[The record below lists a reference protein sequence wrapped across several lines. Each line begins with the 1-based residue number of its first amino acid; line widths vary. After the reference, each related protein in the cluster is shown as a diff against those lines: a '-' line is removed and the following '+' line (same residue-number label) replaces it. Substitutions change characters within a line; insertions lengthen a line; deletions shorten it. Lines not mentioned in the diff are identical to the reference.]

1 MKTAKQRSFVPQAA
15 ILLLAAVCFAACGT
29 DIAYKPAPQLLPGH
43 IKKLA
48 IRLAVNKTQQF
59 GLEDKLT
66 LRIRDEFLKDG
77 RYPLV
82 PEPESDGIVAV
93 TVTRYLLTAVQ
104 YDATLVPTA
113 YKLRVVLDLQFIDR
127 HTNTVLWE
135 ERNLEG
141 ILSYPAL
148 TLPGG
153 RTEEQAR
160 EAIWDTLA
168 RDVKTRVVEGFGTV
182 TGTSERRISGDA
194 PSTAPTVKPEQ
205 PLPPVNPN
213 PY

>member
-1 MKTAKQRSFVPQAA
+1 MRHPWIIA
-15 ILLLAAVCFAACGT
+15 LAAAFAACGT
-29 DIAYKPAPQLLPGH
+29 DIAYKPAPQLLPSN
-43 IKKLA
+43 IKRVS
-48 IRLAVNKTQQF
+48 IRLVANKTQQF

-66 LRIRDEFLKDG
+66 LRIRDEFLRDG
-77 RYPLV
+77 RYPV
-82 PEPESDGIVAV
+82 VMEAESDGIVGA
-93 TVTRYLLTAVQ
+93 TVTRYMLTAVQ
-104 YDATLVPTA
+104 YDASLVPTA
-113 YKLRVVLDLQFIDR
+113 YKLRVVLDLQFVDR

-141 ILSYPAL
+141 ILTYPAL

-168 RDVKTRVVEGFGTV
+168 RDVKTRVIDGFGTV
-182 TGTSERRISGDA
+182 TGTSERRITGDA
-194 PSTAPTVKPEQ
+194 PSTVPNAKPEQ
-205 PLPPVNPN
+205 PLAPVNPN